1 MNTPDTPRSADTR
14 SPAGMGRL
22 AGQVA
27 IVTGAGTG
35 IGRAIAQRLAADG
48 AIVVIADINEA
59 GAAVEA
65 IAAQGGQA
73 TAMRVDVSDA
83 AAVQRLVDTTLD
95 RHGRIDALVNNAAIA
110 ASIRLRP
117 FEEIGVDEWRRMMDV
132 NAMGPFLCCR
142 AVSPAMRRQQRGRI
156 VNITS
161 GTAFKGA
168 PFMLDYVASKGAL
181 MTMTRSLAREF
192 GKDFIT
198 VNAVSP
204 GYTLSEGN
212 LANETFLGSY
222 REAAIA
228 TRALPRDAW
237 PADIVG
243 AVAFLC
249 SDDAAFISGQILAVD
264 GGSVYH

>member
-1 MNTPDTPRSADTR
+1 MKFNDRI
-14 SPAGMGRL
+14 
-22 AGQVA
+22 A

-35 IGRAIAQRLAADG
+35 IGRAIAERLAG
-48 AIVVIADINEA
+48 E
-59 GAAVEA
+59 GAAVVLA
-65 IAAQGGQA
+65 DIADAEHVARGLREKGGRA
-73 TAMRVDVSDA
+73 LAMRVDVADESS
-83 AAVQRLVDTTLD
+83 VRSMVEQTLE
-95 RHGRIDALVNNAAIA
+95 RFGRIDVLVNNAAIA
-110 ASIRLRP
+110 ASIQLRP
-117 FEEIGVDEWRRMMDV
+117 FEEIPVAEWRRMQDV
-132 NAMGPFLCCR
+132 NAMGPFLCIR
-142 AVSPAMRRQQRGRI
+142 AAAPHMRSRRYGRI

-181 MTMTRSLAREF
+181 MTMTRALAREL

-212 LANETFLGSY
+212 LANQDFLATY
-222 REAAIA
+222 REVAIA
-228 TRALPRDAW
+228 TRAVPRDGW

-243 AVAFLC
+243 AVAFLA
-249 SDDAAFISGQILAVD
+249 SDDASFVSGQILAVD